1 MQLLTFSLLALLL
14 FSCGGSNS
22 KNESTDNTTPQSNHA
37 NSGIK
42 IAIIGDQ
49 SISDNAH
56 KLLKMIKDEGVE
68 LLLIN
73 GDFDYKNNP
82 AAWKKMHD
90 DILGSDFPIIAVAGN
105 HDADDSW
112 ELWQEYQRI
121 TADWDA
127 NPNLSCT
134 GTPGEESSCIY
145 KGIKIVSVS
154 PNQFDYDHVKY
165 INKELDGD
173 NGWKI
178 CAWHKNMTK
187 MQTGNKPYETGWG
200 VYEACKEQ
208 GALITTAHEHAYAR
222 SYLFSD
228 IEHQVIANN
237 DPKTAKLSR
246 GETVVILSG
255 LGGKSS
261 RPLQRDDS
269 WWAHRENANTGAVA
283 GVLICSFGK
292 ASNKADC
299 YFKDIKKGVVD
310 TFTLTK

>member
-1 MQLLTFSLLALLL
+1 MNKLVQLLIYTLLLFIL
-14 FSCGGSNS
+14 FSCGGGGKNSN
-22 KNESTDNTTPQSNHA
+22 NETTDN
-37 NSGIK
+37 GVK

-56 KLLKMIKDEGVE
+56 KLLKMIKDEGAE
-68 LLLIN
+68 LLVIN

-82 AAWKKMHD
+82 AAWEKMHD
-90 DILGSDFPIIAVAGN
+90 EILGPDFPIIAVAGN

-127 NPNLSCT
+127 NPHLSCT
-134 GTPGEESSCIY
+134 GIPGEQSTCLY
-145 KGIKIVSVS
+145 RGIKIVSVS
-154 PNQFDYDHVKY
+154 PNQFDYDHVNY
-165 INKELDGD
+165 INKALDGD
-173 NGWKI
+173 NAWKI
-178 CAWHKNMTK
+178 CAWHKNMNK
-187 MQTGNKPYETGWG
+187 MQTGGKLDETGWG

-228 IEHQVIANN
+228 IEHQVIADNN
-237 DPKTAKLSR
+237 PKSAKLSR
-246 GETVVILSG
+246 GKTIVILSG

-261 RPLQRDDS
+261 RPLQRDDN

-283 GVLICSFGK
+283 GALICSFGK
-292 ASNKADC
+292 TSNKADC

-310 TFTLTK
+310 TFTLRKP

>member
-1 MQLLTFSLLALLL
+1 MKKIMHLLSFALLSLVL
-14 FSCGGSNS
+14 FSCGGSGGN
-22 KNESTDNTTPQSNHA
+22 TDNTDSPSS
-37 NSGIK
+37 NSGVK

-68 LLLIN
+68 LLVIN

-90 DILGSDFPIIAVAGN
+90 DVLGTSFPIIAVAGN

-134 GTPGEESSCIY
+134 GTPGEESTCVY
-145 KGIKIVSVS
+145 KGIKIVSVT
-154 PNQFDYDHVKY
+154 PNQFDYEHTKY
-165 INKELDGD
+165 IKQAFDGD
-173 NGWKI
+173 DNSWKI

-187 MQTGNKPYETGWG
+187 MQTGDKLDEAGWG
-200 VYEACKEQ
+200 VYDACREQ

-222 SYLFSD
+222 SFLFSD
-228 IEHQVIANN
+228 IENQVIADNN
-237 DPKTAKLSR
+237 PNSAKLSK
-246 GETVVILSG
+246 GKTIVILSG

-283 GVLICSFGK
+283 GALICSFGK
-292 ASNKADC
+292 KSKADC
-299 YFKDIKKGVVD
+299 YFKDIKKGIVD

>member
-1 MQLLTFSLLALLL
+1 MRKIIQLLNLSLLTFLLS
-14 FSCGGSNS
+14 SCGSSKNSSSSGSNRPP
-22 KNESTDNTTPQSNHA
+22 TT
-37 NSGIK
+37 GVK

-49 SISDNAH
+49 SISENAH
-56 KLLKMIKDEGVE
+56 KLLKMIKAEGVE
-68 LLLIN
+68 LLVIN
-73 GDFDYKNNP
+73 GDFDYKNSP

-90 DILGSDFPIIAVAGN
+90 DILGTDFPIIAVAGN

-112 ELWQEYQRI
+112 ELWQDYQRI

-127 NPNLSCT
+127 NSNLSCT
-134 GTPGEESSCIY
+134 GTPGEESTCIY
-145 KGIKIVSVS
+145 KGIKIVSVT
-154 PNQFDYDHVKY
+154 PNQFDYEHTKT
-165 INKELDGD
+165 IKQAFDGD
-173 NGWKI
+173 SSSWKI

-187 MQTGNKPYETGWG
+187 MQTGNKLNETGWD
-200 VYEACKEQ
+200 VYEACREQ

-222 SYLFSD
+222 SFLFSN
-228 IEHQVIANN
+228 IENQVIADNN
-237 DPKTAKLSR
+237 PNSAKLSK
-246 GETVVILSG
+246 GKTIVILSG

-283 GVLICSFGK
+283 GAVICSFGK
-292 ASNKADC
+292 KNKANC